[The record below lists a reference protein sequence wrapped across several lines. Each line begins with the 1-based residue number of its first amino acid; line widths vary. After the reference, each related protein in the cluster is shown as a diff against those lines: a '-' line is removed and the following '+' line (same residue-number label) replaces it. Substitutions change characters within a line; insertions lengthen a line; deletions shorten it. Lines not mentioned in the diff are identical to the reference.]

1 MTTLR
6 EGVVE
11 LHRPGLLLL
20 GLYAVMASTVAQR
33 SHELGVRMALGAQPR
48 AVVAVVVR
56 QGMTVV
62 VVGSAVGLLG
72 AVGLTR
78 LMASALTEQISNT
91 DPLTY
96 IGVAALLL
104 IVGLL
109 ATYIPARRATRIDP
123 MVALRH
129 D

>member
-1 MTTLR
+1 M
-6 EGVVE
+6 
-11 LHRPGLLLL
+11 
-20 GLYAVMASTVAQR
+20 VA
-33 SHELGVRMALGAQPR
+33 L
-48 AVVAVVVR
+48 VVR